1 MAAATQEPEPTP
13 TEAPQLKPLDPQE
26 TDAVRQLVTEFWEAY
41 NTYDAD
47 KALGF
52 MVEEYRQTQEE
63 DVRTNIGLLETF
75 AAKLELTEEGPP
87 QQLENGEA
95 QLFIKLLTPL
105 GERRV
110 HMIFRKVDG
119 EWMVASSEEVP

>member
-1 MAAATQEPEPTP
+1 M
-13 TEAPQLKPLDPQE
+13 
-26 TDAVRQLVTEFWEAY
+26 
-41 NTYDAD
+41 
-47 KALGF
+47 
-52 MVEEYRQTQEE
+52 
-63 DVRTNIGLLETF
+63 
-75 AAKLELTEEGPP
+75 
-87 QQLENGEA
+87 ENGEA